1 MIHASSREK
10 KVTITSINEP
20 YYVRRYIG
28 AVRLP
33 ENLPNMNVED
43 LKSFAN

>member
-1 MIHASSREK
+1 ASSRDK

-28 AVRLP
+28 AIRLP
-33 ENLPNMNVED
+33 DNPTKISQEGITSITPN
-43 LKSFAN
+43 